1 MNQTHWV
8 QQMSSLK
15 KIIPLCVFLFISQNA
30 NAELSCQD
38 KDFNWSDTKPSVNLE
53 HIFCGES
60 HNGRNKGFHSS
71 YLLSSSEIVSDIY
84 NKKPLTG
91 GIYNARVKFDNGKTK
106 FSTFFPDH
114 CNVASIT
121 RSVVYAASHS
131 TGKHRQWGIL
141 GESAPE
147 PMAKGYCLK
156 TNGKPFT
163 IRMGLKGSRVNTA
176 FPQP

>member
-1 MNQTHWV
+1 MRN
-8 QQMSSLK
+8 LK
-15 KIIPLCVFLFISQNA
+15 KIIPLCLFFAIPFPA
-30 NAELSCQD
+30 HAELSCQD
-38 KDFNWSDTKPSVNLE
+38 KGFNWSDTTPSVNLK

-84 NKKPLTG
+84 HKNPLTG

-114 CNVASIT
+114 CNVASII

-141 GESAPE
+141 GESAPKA
-147 PMAKGYCLK
+147 MIKGYCLK
-156 TNGKPFT
+156 IDGKPFT